1 MPYTSSRGGIM
12 KAIVE
17 RSGLAEAARAIVTF
31 RFLEE
36 DEMLDLL
43 DHSEALEYEE
53 GEVVVEE
60 GEISP
65 FFYGIAE
72 GTVSVSL
79 GEEGKEVYVN
89 SLGAGDAF
97 GEAGLFLSVPR
108 TATVRALGRTVI
120 VRIHRAELAGF
131 LKRHPAGGNK
141 MLIVFIYGLLRKL
154 KLADQELAYE
164 RKSDMAQE
172 DVDAMVA
179 NIFGEKG

>member
-1 MPYTSSRGGIM
+1 LEEATM
-12 KAIVE
+12 KTIAD
-17 RSGLAEAARAIVTF
+17 RSGLAEAARGIVTF

-36 DEMLDLL
+36 AEIRDLL
-43 DHSEALEYEE
+43 EHSEALEFEE
-53 GEVVVEE
+53 GEPVVEE
-60 GEISP
+60 GDVSP

-79 GEEGKEVYVN
+79 GGEGKEVYVN
-89 SLGAGDAF
+89 SLGAGDVF
-97 GEAGLFLSVPR
+97 GESGLFMSVPR
-108 TATVRALGRTVI
+108 TATVRAQSRTVI
-120 VRIHRAELAGF
+120 IRIHRSELAGF
-131 LKRHPAGGNK
+131 LKRYPSAGNK

-154 KLADQELAYE
+154 RLADQELAYE

>member
-1 MPYTSSRGGIM
+1 MKTIVDRSS
-12 KAIVE
+12 
-17 RSGLAEAARAIVTF
+17 LAQAARGIVTF
-31 RFLEE
+31 RFFEE
-36 DEMLDLL
+36 TEMLYLL
-43 DHSEALEYEE
+43 EHSEALEF
-53 GEVVVEE
+53 EE
-60 GEISP
+60 GEIVVAEGEVSP

-89 SLGAGDAF
+89 SLGAGDVF
-97 GEAGLFLSVPR
+97 GEAGLFMSVPR
-108 TATVRALGRTVI
+108 TATVRAQSRAVI
-120 VRIHRAELAGF
+120 VRIHRSELAGF
-131 LKRHPAGGNK
+131 LKRYPAAGNK

-179 NIFGEKG
+179 NIFGEKP

>member
-1 MPYTSSRGGIM
+1 MKTIVDRSS
-12 KAIVE
+12 
-17 RSGLAEAARAIVTF
+17 LAPAARGIVTF
-31 RFLEE
+31 RFFEE
-36 DEMLDLL
+36 TEMLYLL
-43 DHSEALEYEE
+43 EHSEALEF
-53 GEVVVEE
+53 EE
-60 GEISP
+60 GEIVVAEGEVSP

-89 SLGAGDAF
+89 SLGAGDVF
-97 GEAGLFLSVPR
+97 GEAGLFMSVPR
-108 TATVRALGRTVI
+108 TATVRAQCRAVI
-120 VRIHRAELAGF
+120 VRIHRSELAGF
-131 LKRHPAGGNK
+131 LKRYPAAGNK

-179 NIFGEKG
+179 NIFGEKS